1 MVQMGQPK
9 TRNPL
14 TQIAK
19 IGNQVNQ
26 VKNRPKQN
34 KSKLNGKGRPMD
46 KVKRIVAALMIIMV
60 GLLIFCY
67 PSIASFVN
75 DFTANREVAEYN
87 DRVSAYDEEEL
98 AREMAMALAYNQ
110 SLPGGYPADP
120 FSGSG
125 ISDFT
130 GTEFEYFDMVQP
142 GAMIGYIEIPAID
155 IYLPVYYGT
164 SNEVLDTSLGLVERT
179 SLPVGGPGTHAVIS
193 GHSGMASRKLFTDL
207 NQMKE
212 EDIFFIHVLN
222 QHFAYQVDQIKVVL
236 PTESEELLI
245 QEGQDYVTLLT
256 CTPFGIND
264 HRLLVRGTRIDYDFT
279 EEPSGENFVQKAAE
293 GYMRHILEIS
303 VVAGALL
310 MILLILFI
318 NRRRQRKEKTDASE
332 N

>member
-1 MVQMGQPK
+1 M
-9 TRNPL
+9 
-14 TQIAK
+14 
-19 IGNQVNQ
+19 
-26 VKNRPKQN
+26 
-34 KSKLNGKGRPMD
+34 SKG
-46 KVKRIVAALMIIMV
+46 KRIAAALIIILA

-75 DFTANREVAEYN
+75 DYTANREVAEYN
-87 DRVSAYDEEEL
+87 EKISAYDEEEL
-98 AREMAMALAYNQ
+98 AKEMAMAYAYNQ

-125 ISDFT
+125 IADFT
-130 GTEFEYFDMVQP
+130 GTEFENFDMVQP
-142 GAMIGYIEIPAID
+142 AAMIGYVEIPVID

-179 SLPVGGPGTHAVIS
+179 SLPVGGAGTHAVIS
-193 GHSGMASRKLFTDL
+193 GHSGMASRRLLTDL

-212 EDIFFIHVLN
+212 GDIFFIHVLN

-245 QEGQDYVTLLT
+245 QEGKDYVTLLT

-279 EEPSGENFVQKAAE
+279 EETSGENNIQVTVTRNI
-293 GYMRHILEIS
+293 RHIVEIA
-303 VVAGALL
+303 VIAGVFILIVL
-310 MILLILFI
+310 ILLV
-318 NRRRQRKEKTDASE
+318 NRRRRRKER
-332 N
+332 